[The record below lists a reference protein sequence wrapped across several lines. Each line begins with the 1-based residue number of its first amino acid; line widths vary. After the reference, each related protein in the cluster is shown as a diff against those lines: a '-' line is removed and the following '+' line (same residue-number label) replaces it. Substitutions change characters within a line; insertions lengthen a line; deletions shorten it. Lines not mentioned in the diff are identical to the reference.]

1 MVDIQ
6 KKGFKEEIEKRR
18 KRKLFGLIDIG
29 NTSPTLVMGGIT
41 VVLVLIVTFVKYRR
55 RVKEVEGK
63 KNIRK

>member
-18 KRKLFGLIDIG
+18 RRKLFGIIDIG

-41 VVLVLIVTFVKYRR
+41 LVLVALVTFVKYRR
-55 RVKEVEGK
+55 RVKEADAK
-63 KNIRK
+63 KEIRK